1 MEYTKAAI
9 TGSVV
14 GGVVGIATC
23 IALCIVV
30 CAGCYKLR
38 MSRRRE
44 LRVFSKR
51 ELSGKRKR
59 ELMVSSTP
67 PEPTTGVDTTIRA
80 HVNINYNP
88 QIQVTEQEN
97 TTGKAQKE
105 DNNSEPHLSQTISV
119 EEVGYDTIGHV
130 IPQPSTIYHV
140 PQTTD
145 NEVGYD
151 KIQDLTEGEAPKEG
165 NSSGHTEYSDPEKM
179 VTPQG
184 GMQNTCHSSNSE
196 GRLNDRLNSVAHKQE
211 GITQREEPT
220 SSQVATEETA
230 NNTSVKEEVIYSQP
244 DKSKKLSRLKSLP
257 HSSDRELLYAQPN
270 KTRHESKTVHL
281 STPSTV
287 TYSNMT

>member
-1 MEYTKAAI
+1 
-9 TGSVV
+9 
-14 GGVVGIATC
+14 
-23 IALCIVV
+23 
-30 CAGCYKLR
+30 

-44 LRVFSKR
+44 LRVFGKR
-51 ELSGKRKR
+51 ELSGKGKR

-88 QIQVTEQEN
+88 QSQVTEQEN
-97 TTGKAQKE
+97 TTSKAQKE
-105 DNNSEPHLSQTISV
+105 DNNCEPHLSQTISV

-130 IPQPSTIYHV
+130 IPQPSKQSTIYHV

-145 NEVGYD
+145 DVGYD
-151 KIQDLTEGEAPKEG
+151 TIQDLTEGEAPKEG
-165 NSSGHTEYSDPEKM
+165 NSSGHTEYSDPEIMVTPQGGMVTPQGGMVTPQGGM

-244 DKSKKLSRLKSLP
+244 DKSRKLSRLKSLP
-257 HSSDRELLYAQPN
+257 HSGDHELLYAQPN
-270 KTRHESKTVHL
+270 KTRHESKTIHL